1 VRAGDRVHFT
11 GTLIGNPLSYPAP
24 TGLRGSDA
32 ALLARQAAH
41 LAVSTSRIW
50 VQR

>member
-1 VRAGDRVHFT
+1 LA
-11 GTLIGNPLSYPAP
+11 NPLSYPAP
-24 TGLRGSDA
+24 TGLRGSSDVT
-32 ALLARQAAH
+32 LLARQGAH